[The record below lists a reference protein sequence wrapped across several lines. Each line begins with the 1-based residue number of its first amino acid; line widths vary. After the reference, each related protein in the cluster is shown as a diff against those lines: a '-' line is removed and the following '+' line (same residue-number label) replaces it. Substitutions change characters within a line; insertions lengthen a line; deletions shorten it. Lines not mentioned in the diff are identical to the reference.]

1 MKMADS
7 YIYLQWIGNDE
18 AEGEMLSQVK
28 DHVERIFSFP
38 ARIRRVAARPTGVLD
53 FARGQ
58 CSSTK
63 ILRWVLEDV
72 PSDARKI
79 LSITDCD
86 LFIPVLTFVFGEAQL
101 GGKGA
106 LVSIARLRRDL
117 GGLPLPRAVCR
128 ERLLKE
134 CVHELGHTFGLV
146 HCSSSHCAMV
156 RSNSVLD
163 VDRKSGHLCRGCH
176 SNLRRLQA
184 KE

>member
-1 MKMADS
+1 MIAVES

-18 AEGEMLSQVK
+18 VEGDMLGQAK
-28 DHVERIFSFP
+28 DHVERIFSLP
-38 ARIRRVAARPTGVLD
+38 ARVRRMAARPTGVLD
-53 FARGQ
+53 LARGQ

-72 PSDARKI
+72 PSDAGKI
-79 LSITDCD
+79 LSITDYD

-117 GGLPLPRAVCR
+117 SGLPIPRPVYR

-134 CVHELGHTFGLV
+134 CVHELGHTFGLI
-146 HCSSSHCAMV
+146 HCSSSHCAMA

-163 VDRKSGHLCRGCH
+163 VDRKSDHLCRGCH